1 MKVAGGMCAGYIFL
15 MRRKKRP
22 KYAKRFWTRRFF
34 NDGVQ
39 DGQKLLHELNIED
52 GSGFRNFVRMTKSD
66 FETLLQKIGSTIER
80 KDTKYREAIPASI
93 RLAVTLRYLAS
104 GAILRSVKWYFC
116 TDVSG
121 KPI

>member
-1 MKVAGGMCAGYIFL
+1 MSWSEVAAGMCAGYILL

-39 DGQKLLHELNIED
+39 HGQNLLRLLNIED
-52 GSGFRNFVRMTKSD
+52 GSGFRNFVSMTKSD
-66 FETLLQKIGSTIER
+66 FEILLLKIGSIIQR
-80 KDTKYREAIPASI
+80 KEKKYREAIPASI

-104 GAILRSVKWYFC
+104 GAILRSVK
-116 TDVSG
+116 
-121 KPI
+121 